1 MVDCWRIVK
10 VEGAVG
16 RRAAHD
22 VSVVTAE
29 AKGVMIKR
37 GDVIKDP
44 DVNAFKEAGHDCCK
58 SPQRGR
64 QDKMRCNRLRISIP
78 SRPNSENLRALRN
91 ILAGEAALLI
101 LASSHNE
108 RRAIPTRMAYD
119 EPTPHLTEFKQGG
132 YLVRSQPPL
141 NVELAEPRQTDC
153 GSSSP
158 GQCSL
163 QRYR

>member
-1 MVDCWRIVK
+1 MLMETRWIPLETGRSLRTCHAQQQSHRRIRPAPR
-10 VEGAVG
+10 AV
-16 RRAAHD
+16 
-22 VSVVTAE
+22 
-29 AKGVMIKR
+29 
-37 GDVIKDP
+37 
-44 DVNAFKEAGHDCCK
+44 CCK
-58 SPQRGR
+58 SPQRRR